1 MRRLYLDNFILISN
15 EGRTEGREEGIQA
28 LILDNLE
35 EKTPMEKILAK
46 LQKRF
51 NLTEEKAEEY
61 YRKFAQEETPV

>member
-1 MRRLYLDNFILISN
+1 MSGLGECVYRDGL
-15 EGRTEGREEGIQA
+15 EVGIQA
-28 LILDNLE
+28 MILDNLE

-61 YRKFAQEETPV
+61 YRKFVQEETPA